1 MPFKV
6 ACGFWTSFAVA
17 LAGSE
22 SAPFPFF
29 VTAVTSVKSFTL
41 LAGIVISPVF
51 GSIRTSGLFTVHL
64 PFVPLVPS
72 AVFCLLSSPVK
83 LTLILSTFVES
94 CGFAVTSP
102 LSLAVAIGFAALSST
117 T

>member
-1 MPFKV
+1 MAVSVSVIPFKV

-83 LTLILSTFVES
+83 LTLILSTFFGS

-102 LSLAVAIGFAALSST
+102 LSLAVATGV
-117 T
+117 